1 LFGFSGF
8 NSTNA
13 RNTINSKNR
22 KQMAVRWGEISIGK
36 IVTAIGGSR
45 VSGPPDRITQGL
57 CTDSRSMVPGHLFLA
72 LKGERYDG
80 HDFLGEAVR
89 AGAGGLIVEAG
100 RPFKEATAGRDIAVI
115 TVSSTLKALGDLA
128 AWWRKQWGGTV
139 IAVTG
144 SNGKSTTK
152 EMAAAIVSLKGRT
165 LKSPGNFNN
174 LIGLPLS
181 ILALE
186 PDHELAV
193 LEMGMNAAGEIALL
207 TRIAGPDIGVITN
220 VAAAHL
226 EGLGDL
232 EGVAAAKGELLQ
244 GMSTQSTAILNGDNE
259 PTRGLASTFK
269 GRTVTFGL
277 GTANS
282 VRAEDIRMTGNF
294 TQSFTIR
301 IEDEQI
307 PVSIPLP
314 GVHNVLNALAAAA
327 IAWRL
332 SLPDELIARGLAS
345 FPPLRGRFQILE
357 LQGGI
362 HVIDDTY
369 NSNPSSLDAALR
381 TIEALRQKGQGLVV
395 GLGEMLELG
404 ADTHQYHLDAGKR
417 IGALGARF
425 LVVLGEHGPQV
436 IEGARKG
443 GMVAAQTVHVSD
455 HTAMVEAIKANLRQG
470 DIVFLKG
477 SRRMGMDMV
486 VGKLKEHFGMS
497 EDTDNAL

>member
-1 LFGFSGF
+1 M
-8 NSTNA
+8 NSINPI
-13 RNTINSKNR
+13 NTTNSKNS
-22 KQMAVRWGEISIGK
+22 KKTAVRWGEISIGE

-45 VSGPPDRITQGL
+45 VSGSPDRIAKGL

-72 LKGERYDG
+72 LKGEKYDG

-100 RPFKEATAGRDIAVI
+100 RPLREAGAGHDIAVI
-115 TVSSTLKALGDLA
+115 AVSSTLKALGDLA
-128 AWWRKQWGGTV
+128 SWWRKQWGGTV
-139 IAVTG
+139 IGITG

-152 EMAAAIVSLKGRT
+152 EMATAIVSLKGRT

-186 PDHELAV
+186 PGHELAV
-193 LEMGMNAAGEIALL
+193 LEMGMNAAGEIAQL

-220 VAAAHL
+220 IAAAHL

-244 GMSTQSTAILNGDNE
+244 GMSTQSTAVLNGDNE
-259 PTRGLASTFK
+259 LTRGLASTFK

-282 VRAEDIRMTGNF
+282 VSAEEIRMTGNS

-301 IEDEQI
+301 IEEERI
-307 PVSIPLP
+307 PVSIHLP
-314 GVHNVLNALAAAA
+314 GVHNVLNALAGAA
-327 IAWRL
+327 IARRL
-332 SLPDELIARGLAS
+332 SLPNELIARGLES
-345 FPPLRGRFQILE
+345 FRPLKGRFQILE

-362 HVIDDTY
+362 CLIDDTY
-369 NSNPSSLDAALR
+369 NSNPSSLDAALQ

-404 ADTHQYHLDAGKR
+404 VDTHQYHFDAGKR

-425 LVVLGEHGPQV
+425 VAVLGEHGPQV
-436 IEGARKG
+436 IEGARRE
-443 GMVAAQTVHVSD
+443 GMVAAQTVQASD
-455 HTAMVEAIKANLRQG
+455 HTAMIEAIKAKVSQG

-477 SRRMGMDMV
+477 SRRVGMDMV
-486 VGKLKEHFGMS
+486 VDKLKEHFGMS
-497 EDTDNAL
+497 EDTDNAI